1 MIFQGKAIKSCVR
14 GKVSKNL
21 IKHNYTALYNDKV
34 IFILGLQNIPA
45 LHYQVHISV
54 PEIWK
59 NTKGLERIQ
68 KRLLR

>member
-1 MIFQGKAIKSCVR
+1 
-14 GKVSKNL
+14 
-21 IKHNYTALYNDKV
+21 V

-59 NTKGLERIQ
+59 STKVLERIQ